1 MFKTAE
7 GETLELAPWRMRRLL
22 RLIADTRHYPAGT
35 PPHTLIQ
42 DLRQIIARARPSGGN
57 PRIGTR
63 RYESK
68 GPCCQACLLAQQRR
82 DVLELVGLSMAGPGA
97 FETELNELEA
107 LAELETAPRSASV
120 SLQWQGAFTLPQ
132 AVQTVSGP
140 GVYVLMRNGQPVYVG
155 MANSLAARLR
165 QHAAC
170 AAQHQDGG
178 LGVYTANI
186 SNLAWIPAVEHTLV
200 RALGRRVSNIQLQQ
214 PLNVGPGGL
223 SISNLLPPGITAPRI
238 RGNTLQLDPGA
249 QFEWSP

>member
-42 DLRQIIARARPSGGN
+42 DLRQIIARARRSGGN

-68 GPCCQACLLAQQRR
+68 GTCCQACLLAQQRR
-82 DVLELVGLSMAGPGA
+82 DVLELVGLSIAGVGE
-97 FETELNELEA
+97 FETELNELN
-107 LAELETAPRSASV
+107 ELETAPRSANV
-120 SLQWQGAFTLPQ
+120 ALQWQGAFTLPQ
-132 AVQTVSGP
+132 AVQSVGGP

-178 LGVYTANI
+178 LNVYTANI

-200 RALGRRVSNIQLQQ
+200 RALGRRVSNLQLQQ
-214 PLNVGPGGL
+214 PLSVGPDGL
-223 SISNLLPPGITAPRI
+223 SISNLLPPGITSPRI
-238 RGNTLQLDPGA
+238 SGNALRLNPGA